1 MASILKME
9 FTPDEDDP
17 ELRLEP
23 YGEMAEL
30 AKARRES
37 YRPHIDPGAGG
48 FSVLAETDLPSAYRS
63 DSEMDHRQ
71 MNLCFFILAF
81 RNKTVLR
88 TVYFTNS

>member
-9 FTPDEDDP
+9 FTPDEDAQ
-17 ELRLEP
+17 ELTSEP

-48 FSVLAETDLPSAYRS
+48 FSVLAETDLPFEIRRDPQRHHSA
-63 DSEMDHRQ
+63 H
-71 MNLCFFILAF
+71 IL
-81 RNKTVLR
+81 
-88 TVYFTNS
+88 